1 MSLFN
6 QRLVKSLGLLAIAAV
21 AYLIF
26 EHYQAKLNSR
36 HLEQVPQFTQAGQ
49 RFGASHDQQACLQ
62 ETFRQSAGCSSFSCG
77 VYYGKFFKACAQVAQ
92 ASEQMCDGVPEFSQK
107 KDQPSKDWIRDVC
120 FERPE
125 ANTCQL
131 LMRQVQWQCSQ
142 Q

>member
-1 MSLFN
+1 MSLSTKH
-6 QRLVKSLGLLAIAAV
+6 VAKPLGVLAILV
-21 AYLIF
+21 LAYFLF
-26 EHYQAKLNSR
+26 EQYQANLNTR
-36 HLEQVPQFTQAGQ
+36 HLKEVPQFTAAGKS
-49 RFGASHDQQACLQ
+49 FGTTHDQQACLQ
-62 ETFRQSAGCSSFSCG
+62 ETFRQASGCSNFSCG

-92 ASEQMCDGVPEFSQK
+92 PNEQMCEVVPEFTQK

-125 ANTCQL
+125 ANTCRL

>member
-1 MSLFN
+1 MSLFTK
-6 QRLVKSLGLLAIAAV
+6 RLVKSLGVLAIGV
-21 AYLIF
+21 LAYFIF
-26 EHYQAKLNSR
+26 EQYQANLNSR
-36 HLEQVPQFTQAGQ
+36 HLEQVPRFTEAGQ
-49 RFGASHDQQACLQ
+49 RFGATHDQQACLE
-62 ETFRQSAGCSSFSCG
+62 ETFRQVAGCSNFTCG

-92 ASEQMCDGVPEFSQK
+92 PNEQMCDGVPEFTQK